1 MRENNYALS
10 RPVAESAPRGLT
22 AARLESRNGSSPA
35 VGDVDG
41 QLRPLA
47 GAVEGEHPERQAGPH
62 YESDGDLALVD
73 LDQAD
78 LTEGPPAGDVDQL
91 AGVTRRVGGRDAGL
105 VRAVGRLDDDLQKG
119 AASQV
124 DRSGQAQSTNLGQV
138 PGPVESPGRDPRAK
152 IRTGTAAAT
161 AMTAWV
167 TAVRMCATRAR
178 STALAS
184 KRTGSTSGGPGSER
198 RGVFA
203 ATKAAQMSA
212 VAGVR
217 AALAAALAAD
227 RGAAGQ
233 GDAVR

>member
-1 MRENNYALS
+1 MNSCSAGSSRTAASSTAWASGLEYPAWPSTSHAPDRSRDLTGAVMRENSYALS

-91 AGVTRRVGGRDAGL
+91 AGGYAARRWTRRWAGPGRRASGRRSPEGRRLAGRPVGTGP
-105 VRAVGRLDDDLQKG
+105 VHE
-119 AASQV
+119 S
-124 DRSGQAQSTNLGQV
+124 RSGT
-138 PGPVESPGRDPRAK
+138 
-152 IRTGTAAAT
+152 
-161 AMTAWV
+161 
-167 TAVRMCATRAR
+167 
-178 STALAS
+178 
-184 KRTGSTSGGPGSER
+184 GPG
-198 RGVFA
+198 
-203 ATKAAQMSA
+203 
-212 VAGVR
+212 
-217 AALAAALAAD
+217 
-227 RGAAGQ
+227 
-233 GDAVR
+233 